1 VSTQLQQYPFQ
12 LRPGLWVYLKLPTDL
27 TRAEVDRVRNFLE
40 ALVAGERE

>member
-1 VSTQLQQYPFQ
+1 VSTTLEHYPFQ

-27 TRAEVDRVRNFLE
+27 SRAEVDRLRNFLE